1 MLGRNREEKK
11 RPSEPRSLN
20 PAVGFG
26 TSFAGGMAL
35 FALGGHWLDVKF
47 CKEPLFTLMG
57 IGLGFVLGGWE
68 LWKLVVATNR
78 RNSAED
84 QERASAGKE

>member
-1 MLGRNREEKK
+1 
-11 RPSEPRSLN
+11 
-20 PAVGFG
+20 
-26 TSFAGGMAL
+26 
-35 FALGGHWLDVKF
+35 
-47 CKEPLFTLMG
+47 MG